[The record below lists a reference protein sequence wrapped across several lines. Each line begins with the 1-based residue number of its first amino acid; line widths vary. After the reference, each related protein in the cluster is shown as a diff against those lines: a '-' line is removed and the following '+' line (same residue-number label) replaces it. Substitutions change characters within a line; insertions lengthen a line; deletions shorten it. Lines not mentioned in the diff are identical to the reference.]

1 MRWKRVVGGR
11 RLERRGEDEEME
23 GSGGK
28 ERRKGG
34 GEGEEMEG
42 RGGKEEAG
50 GRGGE
55 MVTRWKGVVGGKEQ
69 GRG

>member
-1 MRWKRVVGGR
+1 MRRWRGVVG
-11 RLERRGEDEEME
+11 RRGGKE
-23 GSGGK
+23 G